1 MSEKKPENQAKLK
14 KFLRGPWLWIAIA
27 LTVVFVGSSLIN
39 TQQYTKVD
47 TQVGLEMISSGQAEK
62 VTIFDGDQRVDV
74 VLRNPDAEFGK
85 MVQFFYVSGRAETVA
100 DTVALAQISEG
111 WTDEVPS
118 TPWILALLGS
128 LLPFI
133 IILALFWFLM
143 GSMAGGGR
151 GVMQFGKSRAKLVNK
166 EMSKITFGDVAG
178 IDEAIEELNEI
189 KEFLKNPKKFQD
201 MGAKIPHGVLL
212 YGPPGTGKTLIAKA
226 VAGEAG
232 VPFFSISGSDFVEMF
247 VGVGASRVRDLF
259 EQAKQAAPAIIFV
272 DEIDAV
278 GRHRGTGIGGGN
290 DEREQTLNQLLVE
303 MDGFDTSTNV
313 ILIAATNR
321 PDVLD
326 PALLRPGR
334 FDRQVGVSAPDLKG
348 REQILG
354 IHAKNKPLAEKVDL
368 AVVAR
373 RTPGFTGADLANV
386 MNEAALLAAR
396 LDKKQIDDS
405 IIDEAIDRV
414 IGGPQ
419 RKSAVMKDHER
430 LVTAYH
436 EAGHALV
443 AGASN
448 YSDPVTKITILPR
461 GRALGYTMV
470 MPMEDR
476 YSISRNQLLDQI
488 AYAMGGRIAEE
499 IVFKDPTTGASN
511 DFEKA
516 TSIARTMVTKYGMSA
531 KVGSISLGSG
541 NAEPF
546 LGRELA
552 THRDWSNEMAQT
564 VDNEVRAIL
573 DSAMDE
579 AHKALTV
586 NRTVLDRLAKELLEK
601 ETLNQEQIAEIFKSL
616 KKLPKRAT
624 WRSSTKRGITGK
636 GPIPVPKKQEE
647 KVSKKKA

>member
-1 MSEKKPENQAKLK
+1 MSEKKQENQAKLK

-74 VLRNPDAEFGK
+74 ILRNADAEYGK
-85 MVQFFYVSGRAETVA
+85 MVQFFFVSGRASTVA
-100 DTVALAQISEG
+100 QTVAESQISEG

-166 EMSKITFGDVAG
+166 EMSKITFADVAG

-259 EQAKQAAPAIIFV
+259 DQAKQAAPAIIFV

-303 MDGFDTSTNV
+303 MDG
-313 ILIAATNR
+313 L
-321 PDVLD
+321 
-326 PALLRPGR
+326 
-334 FDRQVGVSAPDLKG
+334 
-348 REQILG
+348 
-354 IHAKNKPLAEKVDL
+354 
-368 AVVAR
+368 
-373 RTPGFTGADLANV
+373 TP
-386 MNEAALLAAR
+386 
-396 LDKKQIDDS
+396 
-405 IIDEAIDRV
+405 
-414 IGGPQ
+414 P
-419 RKSAVMKDHER
+419 
-430 LVTAYH
+430 
-436 EAGHALV
+436 
-443 AGASN
+443 
-448 YSDPVTKITILPR
+448 
-461 GRALGYTMV
+461 
-470 MPMEDR
+470 
-476 YSISRNQLLDQI
+476 
-488 AYAMGGRIAEE
+488 
-499 IVFKDPTTGASN
+499 PT
-511 DFEKA
+511 
-516 TSIARTMVTKYGMSA
+516 
-531 KVGSISLGSG
+531 
-541 NAEPF
+541 
-546 LGRELA
+546 
-552 THRDWSNEMAQT
+552 
-564 VDNEVRAIL
+564 
-573 DSAMDE
+573 
-579 AHKALTV
+579 
-586 NRTVLDRLAKELLEK
+586 
-601 ETLNQEQIAEIFKSL
+601 
-616 KKLPKRAT
+616 
-624 WRSSTKRGITGK
+624 
-636 GPIPVPKKQEE
+636 
-647 KVSKKKA
+647 